1 MTPLTIDN
9 VTFTWS
15 EEHNEWLAGPLCLG
29 MDSNGYHAGFKT
41 NFQPLSVG
49 TGDSFENAVAAAR
62 LNPLFAAEFTRLQ
75 QSQQREQNESAV
87 ELLDQWKRED
97 ALPTPAELYEQR
109 PERFE
114 AWGLVWRRTSDFGS
128 CGVWVSGRIRLG
140 TNGQGCAIAGHDSH
154 DLQSAYDAALSAG
167 VDFSGC
173 ERVGVTKLR
182 PYDSQQ
188 GQSLDVQ
195 FVDEV
200 ADYDGET
207 DAELKRR
214 LVGRLAKGPTGS
226 CASCDRPFTDPYVI
240 RAGHCSSCVE
250 CTTTFNH
257 RTPSRAFTVDTPPPR
272 PDTLSAAAK
281 WHLANTSHSGEKPGW
296 EE

>member
-1 MTPLTIDN
+1 MSNPLTIEN

-15 EEHNEWLAGPLCLG
+15 EEHGHWCAGELVLRQSEGKWRTRTFGATNTTYSGAKNGTPERLIECVR
-29 MDSNGYHAGFKT
+29 DSD
-41 NFQPLSVG
+41 P
-49 TGDSFENAVAAAR
+49 D
-62 LNPLFAAEFTRLQ
+62 FAAEFARLQ

-114 AWGLVWRRTSDFGS
+114 AWGLVWRRMRTSPVCVEWRSGELAMIVFNDDE
-128 CGVWVSGRIRLG
+128 VWIGDQ
-140 TNGQGCAIAGHDSH
+140 NGP
-154 DLQSAYDAALSAG
+154 DLQSAYDAAVAAG

-173 ERVGVTKLR
+173 ERVGRWIEPSPEKLK
-182 PYDSQQ
+182 D
-188 GQSLDVQ
+188 GLVQ
-195 FVDEV
+195 MEANLF
-200 ADYDGET
+200 A
-207 DAELKRR
+207 AEAPKRTHC
-214 LVGRLAKGPTGS
+214 PT
-226 CASCDRPFTDPYVI
+226 CDRPFIDPYVI

-250 CTTTFNH
+250 CTTTFSH

-272 PDTLSAAAK
+272 PDTLSTAAK
-281 WHLANTSHSGEKPGW
+281 WHIANTSHSGEKPGW